1 MPLPLPRREPANGN
15 ALLEWHRPCVCQR
28 HPVLGAVAGPITDLE
43 TIVGRPVNRS
53 TRLDNWCRHRSTVS
67 TPDRANPGSDA
78 QPSPG

>member
-28 HPVLGAVAGPITDLE
+28 HPVLGAVAGHITDLE

-53 TRLDNWCRHRSTVS
+53 TRLDK
-67 TPDRANPGSDA
+67 
-78 QPSPG
+78 